1 MGSIGRTSNSNEYA
15 GTYELYRA
23 GNLEAPNGMIFL
35 TTSPEEAAQY
45 AFSGTKTK
53 VESGGYISEMHKSIE
68 QYSLNIKNPLVVD
81 EGTDRNN
88 IIKAWQILHPGED
101 AKIKTSGLPAKQ
113 WQRMDKQNA
122 KALENSPYDAIIYKK
137 PDGKQEIQIPKS
149 AVNSLKQTNSFKY
162 DGQTYSNG
170 SWHSL
175 NASKGKFGTPIKWE
189 FDKRKGFIKKKG
201 N

>member
-1 MGSIGRTSNSNEYA
+1 MGSIGNSISSSKEYA

-35 TTSPEEAAQY
+35 TTRPEEAANY
-45 AFSGTKTK
+45 ALVGTRTK
-53 VESGGYISEMHKSIE
+53 LESGGYRSEPHKTIE
-68 QYSLNIKNPLVVD
+68 QYKLNIKNPLVVD

-122 KALENSPYDAIIYKK
+122 KALENSQYDAIIYKK
-137 PDGKQEIQIPKS
+137 PDGRQEIQIPKS
-149 AVNSLKQTNSFKY
+149 AASKLKQTNSY
-162 DGQTYSNG
+162 EYGGQHYNNG
-170 SWHSL
+170 IWSS
-175 NASKGKFGTPIKWE
+175 AGGQRWE
-189 FDKRKGFIKKKG
+189 FDKKKGFIKKKG

>member
-1 MGSIGRTSNSNEYA
+1 MGSIGSSSNSNEYA

-35 TTSPEEAAQY
+35 TTRPEEAAVY
-45 AFSGTKTK
+45 ALVGDKTK
-53 VESGGYISEMHKSIE
+53 LEGGGYRSERRKTIE
-68 QYSLNIKNPLVVD
+68 QYKLTIKNPLVVD

-122 KALENSPYDAIIYKK
+122 KALENSQYDAIIYKK
-137 PDGKQEIQIPKS
+137 SDGRQEIQIPKS
-149 AVNSLKQTNSFKY
+149 AVNKLKQTNSYKY
-162 DGQTYSNG
+162 DGQTYANG
-170 SWHSL
+170 MWTSPSGRIGSP
-175 NASKGKFGTPIKWE
+175 NKWE
-189 FDKRKGFIKKKG
+189 FDKKKGFIKKKG